1 MQINQFPEVMS
12 SCRFCFMCRH
22 LSAVGQVSGRES
34 DTPRGRALIADRVRM
49 HPEEI
54 GNADFIEAVYRSDLS
69 GANRFHC
76 DSYHDGKGYDE
87 IGLQLAL
94 RRDIVDAG
102 VAPEN
107 VKQVAADLKATES
120 WTVEGS
126 GDVLYFV
133 DPGTA
138 ARPSVEKAVKAVLD
152 KANVSYAVVRGGC
165 IGKALNVLGFAADA
179 KAAMEKFAAVVNGT
193 GAKVLLVSNPAAADA
208 LKCDFAA
215 AGVTL
220 VPEVKFTAGYFV
232 KLAEE
237 GRLSFAGKTGVASYL
252 PSDYLKNYLKCGCA
266 KKLLALLGVQDRMF
280 GTNVEESYTAGEGAL
295 VLDRLYPELV
305 KMLAGKIAA
314 QAEPD
319 VPVIVASAY
328 TAGALEAAGLKCTT
342 LEEAAEADL
351 CSLR

>member
-54 GNADFIEAVYRSDLS
+54 GNADFIDAIYRSDLS

-76 DSYHDGKGYDE
+76 DGYHDGKGYDE

-102 VAPEN
+102 YAPEK
-107 VKQVAADLKATES
+107 VKQVAAELKATENWS
-120 WTVEGS
+120 VEGKA
-126 GDVLYFV
+126 DVLYFV

-138 ARPSVEKAVKAVLD
+138 ARPSMEKAVKAVLD

-165 IGKALNVLGFAADA
+165 IGKALNVLGFTADA

-208 LKCDFAA
+208 LKSDFKA
-215 AGVTL
+215 AGVNL
-220 VPEVKFTAGYFV
+220 VPEVMFTAGYFA
-232 KLAEE
+232 KLAKE
-237 GRLSFAGKTGVASYL
+237 GRLTFAGKTGVASYL
-252 PSDYLKNYLKCGCA
+252 PSDYLKNYLKCDCA
-266 KKLLALLGVQDRMF
+266 EQLLALLGVKNRMF

-305 KMLAGKIAA
+305 KMLAAKVVA
-314 QAEPD
+314 QAEAD
-319 VPVIVASAY
+319 VPVIVASAN
-328 TAGALEAAGLKCTT
+328 TADALEAAGLKCVT

-351 CSLR
+351 C